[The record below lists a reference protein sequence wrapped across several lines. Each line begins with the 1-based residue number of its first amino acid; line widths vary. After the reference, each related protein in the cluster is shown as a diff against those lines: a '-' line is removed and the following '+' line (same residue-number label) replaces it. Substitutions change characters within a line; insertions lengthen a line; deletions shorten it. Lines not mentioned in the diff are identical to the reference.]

1 MRLDP
6 FGQPRNPPQQFLIQL
21 QHLNMELHLGH
32 LLCRSRNPDFLLD
45 LIQKNSQPM
54 PWLSQLVSEGSFD
67 MLPIQCLCEF
77 LLGQTEKLLSKTKT
91 NDVVKTEEAP
101 EKSPRKHA
109 KGAAA
114 VIPETPKDAKTL
126 QLLHHLQNVIHNVNE
141 PTDAREVIE
150 YFLRRLSSPKVHSR
164 SQAVQGL
171 QLLFANPGKVE
182 AVENWLMDC
191 LPNLPIFEE
200 IQAQVLL
207 LLRQAIQIETEPQLV
222 SKYIEFLNAWGALI
236 EADAEGLVL
245 DVAQLVV
252 ERSILTSVM
261 LGTDT
266 TGFEPFFSIFLDYT
280 KKVCRINVS
289 KIKFLYSLCNLA

>member
-6 FGQPRNPPQQFLIQL
+6 FGQPRNPPQQFLMQV
-21 QHLNMELHLGH
+21 QHLNVELHLGH

-77 LLGQTEKLLSKTKT
+77 LLGHTDKLLKSKG
-91 NDVVKTEEAP
+91 NDIVKSEDIAP
-101 EKSPRKHA
+101 EKSPRKHS
-109 KGAAA
+109 KGAAPP
-114 VIPETPKDAKTL
+114 VPEVPKDAKTL
-126 QLLHHLQNVIHNVNE
+126 QLLLHLQNVIHNVDE

-150 YFLRRLSSPKVHSR
+150 YFLRRLASPKVHSR
-164 SQAVQGL
+164 VQAVQGL
-171 QLLFANPGKVE
+171 QLLFASPGKVE

-191 LPNLPIFEE
+191 LPNLPIYEE
-200 IQAQVLL
+200 IQSQVLL
-207 LLRQAIQIETEPQLV
+207 LLRQALQTETEPQLIY
-222 SKYIEFLNAWGALI
+222 KYIEFLNAWGPLNG
-236 EADAEGLVL
+236 ADVEGLVL

-261 LGTDT
+261 LGAETA
-266 TGFEPFFSIFLDYT
+266 GFEPFFSIFLDYT
-280 KKVCRINVS
+280 KKVSNTCFR
-289 KIKFLYSLCNLA
+289 